1 MKELNLNGKMW
12 IYAGICIGAVLY
24 LLYQFYSIEWS
35 VFRDENDRLENLI
48 NLKKMEL
55 GKIMA
60 QSQRKVA
67 LKKEIESAESE
78 FVKLKEMFPD
88 KDFIP
93 KRLQDLNKAARN
105 ANVVPKRF
113 KPAQVV
119 PKAFYTENYYNV
131 KMASNFHGL
140 GTFFQEIANFKYPT
154 AINGVTIIQNREA
167 LKALEEGRHT
177 GDLSNFIFTEF
188 ELKTFTSKQ

>member
-12 IYAGICIGAVLY
+12 VYAGICILAALY
-24 LLYQFYSIEWS
+24 LLYQFYSIEWIA
-35 VFRDENDRLENLI
+35 FRDENDRLETLI
-48 NLKKMEL
+48 ITKKIEL
-55 GKIMA
+55 GKIMT

-105 ANVVPKRF
+105 ADVIPKSF
-113 KPAQVV
+113 KPAHVV
-119 PKAFYTENYYNV
+119 PKAFYTENYYSV
-131 KMASNFHGL
+131 KMASNYHGL

-167 LKALEEGRHT
+167 LDALEEGRHIS
-177 GDLSNFIFTEF
+177 DLSNFISTEF